1 MFTLKFCALLW
12 CLAAIGLSHPTK
24 REDKPKCGYE
34 SCHPVKEGY
43 INVHIVPHT
52 HDDVGWLKTVDQ
64 YYYGEYSDIQ
74 NAGVQYILDSVIDSL
89 ENDPNRR
96 FIYVETAF
104 LWKWWMA
111 QHDSIKHKVQRLVR
125 SGQLEIIG
133 GAWSMNDE
141 ATTHY
146 QSIVDQFT
154 WGLRRLNDTFGECG
168 RPKIG
173 WQIDPFGHSREM
185 ASIFSQLGFDGI
197 LLGRI
202 DYQDKAERFE
212 TKTPE
217 FMWQS
222 SDNLGEKSKIFT
234 GVMYNTYSPPPG
246 FCFDILC
253 LDEPIVDN
261 PYSYEYNVDKK
272 VCKQLYALTDLGP
285 EDWVDLNA
293 LRGYG
298 SYATSRR
305 NHCKLV
311 SINPTQQNPQLDV
324 PELNFQSCLLA
335 NISECKITEE
345 SDKFVVTVYNPLSRN
360 VTHYVRLPVT
370 GTAYKVLDYNG
381 NPIVTQLMPISNTVL
396 NIPGRMSASTVEL
409 IFVAKD
415 VPPLGF
421 LSFYVSKTTGNDVM
435 EPKRLHSL
443 SYQSQIGIDPD
454 TGKVNKI
461 KINDQLIPMEQDF
474 YYYRGAVGNNS
485 ASEFRSSGAYIFRPN
500 QSTPIQ
506 ISETAHYELFEGSIV
521 GELRQVFTNWTS
533 QIVRVYKD
541 EEFIE
546 FDWLVGPIP
555 VQDITGKEVITVYN
569 TNLKTDSTFYTD
581 SNGRE
586 MLKRVRDYRPTW
598 KLEVNEKVAGNYY
611 PVTSKI
617 VMQDTD
623 KNLEFAV
630 LTDRAQGGT
639 SLEDGEIELMLHR
652 SCLHDDAFGVG
663 ENLRELAF
671 GKALVARGSH
681 YLIAGSLNGT
691 AGGKTVAA
699 QERDIAQ
706 RKLMAAWTFITET
719 SASDFNAY
727 KTQYNMR
734 YAGLLRSLP
743 DNVQI
748 LTLEPWK
755 ADTFLLRL
763 EHVLEKSEDPILSQ
777 PVTVDLKNL
786 FSTFDIIWYNETTLG
801 ANEWLSDNEK
811 NKEKYDKI
819 LLTKTEKEDLEW
831 QPNVL
836 NDNEIDSNDIYD
848 VFQRIEDRM

>member
-1 MFTLKFCALLW
+1 MYLQYTSFISYVDMVRMNYKTNNIIITMGGDFTFMEASIWYSSIDALLRYSNRQQKNGSKYNLLYSTPSCYLKAVQEASKGKIKWPVKTDDFFPYASDPHAYWTGYFTSRPTLK
-12 CLAAIGLSHPTK
+12 
-24 REDKPKCGYE
+24 
-34 SCHPVKEGY
+34 
-43 INVHIVPHT
+43 
-52 HDDVGWLKTVDQ
+52 
-64 YYYGEYSDIQ
+64 
-74 NAGVQYILDSVIDSL
+74 
-89 ENDPNRR
+89 
-96 FIYVETAF
+96 
-104 LWKWWMA
+104 
-111 QHDSIKHKVQRLVR
+111 
-125 SGQLEIIG
+125 
-133 GAWSMNDE
+133 
-141 ATTHY
+141 
-146 QSIVDQFT
+146 
-154 WGLRRLNDTFGECG
+154 
-168 RPKIG
+168 
-173 WQIDPFGHSREM
+173 
-185 ASIFSQLGFDGI
+185 
-197 LLGRI
+197 
-202 DYQDKAERFE
+202 RFE
-212 TKTPE
+212 R
-217 FMWQS
+217 
-222 SDNLGEKSKIFT
+222 LGNNF
-234 GVMYNTYSPPPG
+234 
-246 FCFDILC
+246 LQ
-253 LDEPIVDN
+253 
-261 PYSYEYNVDKK
+261 

-293 LRGYG
+293 LREAMGVMQHHDAITG
-298 SYATSRR
+298 TEKQHVAFDYAKILSRGMEE
-305 NHCKLV
+305 CGIVAKTALGKLV

-681 YLIAGSLNGT
+681 YLIAGSINGT

-848 VFQRIEDRM
+848 VFSKNRRSNVAENLLDYQIELKPMQIRTFIIKIQQK